1 MHNKKSGNESAS
13 LLSRLLVHD
22 DRRSEIFTYV
32 CFACAPIAGSVV
44 SFAVNIGAAGGVLE
58 VLRRIIPVSRD
69 RFMRYLAAPIYVYCA
84 AYLVALAVNP
94 APRWADALPVLTFL
108 LFPFLYSSWCL
119 SRKETIARSVIN
131 ASMIGCLGA
140 LALAVFQFHFQG
152 MRAEGGAGNAIVFA
166 TVTCLAA
173 SVALAGAFIRQGMAT
188 VPLFGAY
195 CAGSI
200 AILYSGSRITWLAL
214 FLSTAA
220 VLWIYRER
228 RHAWSSALAVCCAA
242 LAVGAVTFAGAQV
255 VPARVQALA
264 DDWRQMSEYHNY
276 DSSLGRRTELWR
288 IGLSAVRLRPIVGHG
303 PQSTRTLINRGFEEV
318 GLDVHFS
325 HFHNG
330 LLNAW
335 VEAGIVGALSLAAI
349 FVVAA
354 WLGVG
359 TLARTTAA
367 EARLGAVMLIV
378 VATTYFVSGLTGIL
392 VGHDIAD
399 AVLVAFLAVGAYL
412 AAGTSMLG
420 QQASRRDPAEEQ
432 SLLRAET
439 RSGG

>member
-1 MHNKKSGNESAS
+1 MRNSISSNKGVSFLG
-13 LLSRLLVHD
+13 RLLVHD

-32 CFACAPIAGSVV
+32 CFAGAPIAGSVV
-44 SFAVNIGAAGGVLE
+44 SFAVNIGAAGGVVE

-69 RFMRYLAAPIYVYCA
+69 RFMRTLAAPVYAYCA

-119 SRKETIARSVIN
+119 SRKETIARSVVN
-131 ASMIGCLGA
+131 ASMIACFGA
-140 LALAVFQFHFQG
+140 LALAAVQFHFQG

-173 SVALAGAFIRQGMAT
+173 SVALAGAFIRRGIAAL
-188 VPLFGAY
+188 PLFGAY

-214 FLSTAA
+214 FLSTAV
-220 VLWIYRER
+220 VLWVYRES
-228 RHAWSSALAVCCAA
+228 RHAWSSAVAVCCAA
-242 LAVGAVTFAGAQV
+242 LAVGAVTFAGAQI
-255 VPARVQALA
+255 VPDRIQVLA
-264 DDWRQMSEYHNY
+264 DDWRQMSEHQNY
-276 DSSLGRRTELWR
+276 DSSLGRRAQLWR
-288 IGLSAVRLRPIVGHG
+288 IGLSAVSRSPILGHG
-303 PQSTRTLINRGFEEV
+303 AQSTRSLIGRGFEEV
-318 GLDVHFS
+318 GLDVHYS

-335 VEAGIVGALSLAAI
+335 VEAGIVGAVSLAAI
-349 FVVAA
+349 FVVAV
-354 WLGVG
+354 WLGAA
-359 TLARTTAA
+359 TLARAKA
-367 EARLGAVMLIV
+367 VEARLGGVMLIV
-378 VATTYFVSGLTGIL
+378 VATTYLVSGMTGIM

-399 AVLVAFLAVGAYL
+399 AMLVAFLAVGAYL
-412 AAGTSMLG
+412 SAGTSMLG
-420 QQASRRDPAEEQ
+420 RDGEVFEQPA
-432 SLLRAET
+432 LTAET